1 MIKQIKCAI
10 SKAKLK
16 MIVKV
21 LTSKTALI
29 FLHSSNCCHNF
40 LLTIFKT
47 IAFPRFFRDL
57 IMKLTHNLAHVTH

>member
-47 IAFPRFFRDL
+47 IAFPRFFR
-57 IMKLTHNLAHVTH
+57 T